1 MKRTLIAVAVA
12 TGMFS
17 GAQAAMAEGESY
29 VGAQYNL
36 YTFSTSGLDDLE
48 PDGLAFIIGGNL
60 NENFQIEG
68 RFGRSLSDDNVTGA
82 ALKVDEHIGFYVK
95 GGMTFADMLFPYVI
109 LGYTKVDYEFWGA
122 SIDQTES
129 DLSYGLGADVELG
142 SFKVGLE
149 WMMLQDKSDYEL
161 EGLSLNGAWRF

>member
-1 MKRTLIAVAVA
+1 MKKTLLAVTAA
-12 TGMFS
+12 TGLMV
-17 GAQAAMAEGESY
+17 GAQAAMAEDGLY
-29 VGAQYNL
+29 IGAQYNL

-48 PDGLAFIIGGNL
+48 PDGLALVLGGDL

-95 GGMTFADMLFPYVI
+95 GGMKFADLVFPYVI

-142 SFKVGLE
+142 QFKVGLE

-161 EGLSLNGAWRF
+161 EGLSLSGAWRF

>member
-1 MKRTLIAVAVA
+1 
-12 TGMFS
+12 
-17 GAQAAMAEGESY
+17 
-29 VGAQYNL
+29 
-36 YTFSTSGLDDLE
+36 
-48 PDGLAFIIGGNL
+48 
-60 NENFQIEG
+60 
-68 RFGRSLSDDNVTGA
+68 
-82 ALKVDEHIGFYVK
+82 
-95 GGMTFADMLFPYVI
+95 FADMLFPYVI